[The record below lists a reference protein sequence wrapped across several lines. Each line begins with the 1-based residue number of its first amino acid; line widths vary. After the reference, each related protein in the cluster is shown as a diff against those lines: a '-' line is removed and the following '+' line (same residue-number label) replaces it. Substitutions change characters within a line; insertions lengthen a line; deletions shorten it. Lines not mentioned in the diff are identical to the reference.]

1 MIFTIHLLP
10 MLQHVI
16 GKPLDNCSIY
26 LLDSNTQQL
35 VAEGDV
41 GEIYVAGSHLCSG
54 YVNQREMQR
63 FVVNPI
69 DKQNKS
75 RILRFTTQL

>member
-1 MIFTIHLLP
+1 MIFTIHLFP
-10 MLQHVI
+10 MLQHVK